1 MKRALLTKQQQLLPI
16 LQTPQQP
23 ALEVAQAPASSPTT
37 PHRPII
43 DINPDAGLDL
53 NLFQEN
59 DYPRLST
66 LVNSDLEELK
76 TLDEKILTHLQRLNG
91 KRTSKT
97 LSQEK
102 RQELENLSQ
111 CKKNLKLLIEGKKTQ
126 MLA

>member
-43 DINPDAGLDL
+43 DINPDAGAELTL
-53 NLFQEN
+53 LQKE
-59 DYPRLST
+59 DYQRLSI
-66 LVNSDLEELK
+66 LVNSDLEGLR
-76 TLDEKILTHLQRLNG
+76 TLDKKILKHLQKPQS

-102 RQELENLSQ
+102 IQELENLSGNLSQ
-111 CKKNLKLLIEGKKTQ
+111 YKKKLKFLF
-126 MLA
+126 